1 MMATKAE
8 IEKVLDEHVRPG
20 LRMDGGNVEVVDY
33 DSSTG
38 TVKVRLT
45 GRCGGCPMSQ
55 LTLQMGVE
63 RTLKEYIE
71 EIKKVE
77 QVP

>member
-1 MMATKAE
+1 MATKE
-8 IEKVLDEHVRPG
+8 DIEKVLDEHVRPG
-20 LRMDGGNVEVVDY
+20 LRMDGGDVDVIDY

-45 GRCGGCPMSQ
+45 GARGGCPMAS

-63 RTLKEYIE
+63 RTLKEHIPE
-71 EIKKVE
+71 VK
-77 QVP
+77 QVVPV

>member
-1 MMATKAE
+1 MATKE
-8 IEKVLDEHVRPG
+8 DIEKVLDEHVRPG
-20 LRMDGGNVEVVDY
+20 LRMDGGDVDVIDY

-45 GRCGGCPMSQ
+45 GACGGCPMAS

-63 RTLKEYIE
+63 RTLKEHIPE
-71 EIKKVE
+71 VK
-77 QVP
+77 QVVPV